1 MQRYGSCRSR
11 PAVAVRARPERTRA
25 RIRDASVRVAI
36 RCCRRAWHDSCGPWG
51 RCRCRCVVGG
61 HGQAFHHD
69 WADDVRVAAYFSLL
83 HRRRGV
89 RVLHSYCSRFIAT
102 FSPPEGGLDLLPLNN
117 RSLVASFRA
126 HAWSMCRKPNVAGTH
141 ALNDLLSVWR
151 LEPGGAEGQ
160 LESMAAG
167 NIYDGTAR
175 SRQSASPKSCNFAQ

>member
-1 MQRYGSCRSR
+1 MQRYGSCRCR
-11 PAVAVRARPERTRA
+11 PAVAVRVRAGRTRA
-25 RIRDASVRVAI
+25 RIREASVPAWI
-36 RCCRRAWHDSCGPWG
+36 RCCRRAWLDSCDPWG

-117 RSLVASFRA
+117 RFLVPSLRA
-126 HAWSMCRKPNVAGTH
+126 HEYVPKTQCGWNSRV
-141 ALNDLLSVWR
+141 NDLLSVWR